1 MEFIRFDASNAFE
14 KAIKSINNTP
24 KIVICGSSES
34 KEFLEEGL
42 EFSTQSP
49 KEVIE
54 AANAINIL
62 EWFKEKRAEL
72 EDDLGMDL
80 SGNEGGLLREPDVK
94 QGFTLAKDIISGQPH
109 GPLVGAKV
117 DVESLWGIPAQFKY
131 GNWNDYPSSEI
142 HCAIWKH
149 WEDKYGAKI
158 VGIGN
163 DIIEGYDT
171 HPPKTKEDA
180 MALAW
185 EQYLYCYDIV
195 DQGVETISNL
205 GSSVINHNA
214 WYFWWD

>member
-1 MEFIRFDASNAFE
+1 MEFIELDASNAFD
-14 KAIKSINNTP
+14 KAIESINDTP

-34 KEFLEEGL
+34 KEFLEEGF

-72 EDDLGMDL
+72 EDDWEMDL
-80 SGNEGGLLREPDVK
+80 SENEGEWLGEPDVK
-94 QGFTLAKDIISGQPH
+94 QGFTLAKDILSGQPH
-109 GPLVGAKV
+109 VPLIGAKV
-117 DVESLWGIPAQFKY
+117 DVESSWELPAHFKY
-131 GNWNDYPSSEI
+131 GNWNDCPSSEI
-142 HCAIWKH
+142 HCAIWKY
-149 WEDKYGAKI
+149 WGDKYGAKI

-163 DIIEGYDT
+163 DIIEAYVT
-171 HPPKTKEDA
+171 NPPKTKEDA

-195 DQGVETISNL
+195 DQDVETISNL